1 MKQDNLIKDIEPK
14 QAKKQSRR
22 SKEKYPAL
30 QRKYNLKMRQDYI
43 ETEYVN
49 GTYDKDGVRVIR
61 PLNAEEKKFLNAFYE
76 EVVSSNFMHDNILKE
91 LHGEMKDLKKKDDLT
106 DKESEDLMRLQIEY
120 YMRADEV
127 LLYPDHEDQKK
138 LYGENNA
145 RNRCLYNRTKS
156 VGILDE
162 LNDATYDE
170 FHKNAYNNPDSAE
183 NLMINKVEPRVKTI
197 LRKKSKARLKT

>member
-1 MKQDNLIKDIEPK
+1 
-14 QAKKQSRR
+14 
-22 SKEKYPAL
+22 
-30 QRKYNLKMRQDYI
+30 MRQDYI